1 MSKTLLVKE
10 LDGVIQNLKNEIAE
24 LKAENNLNIEG
35 LARLLK
41 KRQKTIKLNIELR
54 SENIQ
59 LKKALSAFVRD

>member
-1 MSKTLLVKE
+1 VKE
-10 LDGVIQNLKNEIAE
+10 LDGLIQNLKNEIAE

>member
-35 LARLLK
+35 LERLLK
-41 KRQKTIKLNIELR
+41 KRQKTIELNLELS
-54 SENIQ
+54 SENIK

>member
-35 LARLLK
+35 LERLLK
-41 KRQKTIKLNIELR
+41 KRQKTIKLNLELS
-54 SENIQ
+54 SENIK
-59 LKKALSAFVRD
+59 LKKALSVFVRD

>member
-35 LARLLK
+35 LERLLK
-41 KRQKTIKLNIELR
+41 KRQKTIKLNLELS
-54 SENIQ
+54 SENIK